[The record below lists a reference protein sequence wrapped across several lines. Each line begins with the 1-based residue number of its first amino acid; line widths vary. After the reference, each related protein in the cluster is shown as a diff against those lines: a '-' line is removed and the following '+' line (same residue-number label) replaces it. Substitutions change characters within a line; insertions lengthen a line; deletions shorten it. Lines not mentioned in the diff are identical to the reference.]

1 MAEVVYARR
10 ALADLERLFEFLA
23 ETDPD
28 AAAVA
33 VETIQDAIGILERH
47 PLIGRLVEHDLR
59 ELVISRGGTGYLALY
74 DFVEAIDTVLI
85 LALRSQREAGYADD
99 IGPM

>member
-23 ETDPD
+23 ETDPN

-47 PLIGRLVEHDLR
+47 PLIGRLVEYDRTDRIFTAPAEKLT
-59 ELVISRGGTGYLALY
+59 EDYVTG
-74 DFVEAIDTVLI
+74 
-85 LALRSQREAGYADD
+85 RCG
-99 IGPM
+99 